1 MENKKKGT
9 TRPQR
14 QKVNM
19 NQVARKKKT
28 EAKLKKK
35 SIQIQTVGICK
46 NRSKKSSPDLFN
58 FYVDLAGNDMVTD
71 AGQTTT
77 CRRKF
82 KTPWL
87 QTKVQKMKD
96 HPKMSLTE
104 KRLKIS
110 DGKKSF
116 LA

>member
-1 MENKKKGT
+1 
-9 TRPQR
+9 
-14 QKVNM
+14 M
-19 NQVARKKKT
+19 NQVLRKNYT
-28 EAKLKKK
+28 EAKINEAFRFKL
-35 SIQIQTVGICK
+35 VELCK
-46 NRSKKSSPDLFN
+46 TRTKNSSPDLFY
-58 FYVDLAGNDMVTD
+58 FYVVLADHDMVTD
-71 AGQTTT
+71 AGQTTK

-110 DGKKSF
+110 DGKKNHF
-116 LA
+116 

>member
-1 MENKKKGT
+1 
-9 TRPQR
+9 
-14 QKVNM
+14 M
-19 NQVARKKKT
+19 NQVARKKKA
-28 EAKLKKK
+28 EEKFKKK
-35 SIQIQTVGICK
+35 AFRFKLLELCK

-58 FYVDLAGNDMVTD
+58 FYVVLAGHDVVTD
-71 AGQTTT
+71 AGRATT
-77 CRRKF
+77 CRRNF